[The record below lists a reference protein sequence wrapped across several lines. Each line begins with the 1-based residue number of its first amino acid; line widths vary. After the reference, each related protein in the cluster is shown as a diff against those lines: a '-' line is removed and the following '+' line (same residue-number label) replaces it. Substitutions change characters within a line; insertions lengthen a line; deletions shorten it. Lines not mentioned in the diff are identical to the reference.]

1 MRKVLV
7 PLAVIALAIAAAAV
21 GGRGEAASAATAGCT
36 KANLPLVKD
45 GQLSIGT
52 DNPAYPPW
60 FAGGETKG
68 RPWKINDPAKGRGFE
83 SAVAYAVAKRLGFA
97 RTEVVWVY
105 SPFNKTIAP
114 GRKSFDFAINQ
125 VSYTPQRAKALGFT
139 AGYYDVNQ
147 SIVGLKGKPIASVR
161 SIAGLRKYKLGAQ
174 LGTTSYQYIVR
185 SIKPGPSVAVYDTN
199 DAAVAALKNGQID
212 GLVVDLV
219 LFGPTE
225 IWATEIER
233 LLGDFQGQHRRADA
247 KREALAAQHRR
258 PVRLVMAVEDTRRNR
273 AALDPHIAFIRASLP
288 AGSREILGAL
298 RSGRPLGRDGL
309 LWLRRAPPRR

>member
-21 GGRGEAASAATAGCT
+21 GGRGEPASAATAACA

-68 RPWKINDPAKGRGFE
+68 RPWKINDPAKGQGFE
-83 SAVAYAVAKRLGFA
+83 SAVAYAVAKRLGFTRA
-97 RTEVVWVY
+97 QVVWVY
-105 SPFNKTIAP
+105 TPFNKTIAP
-114 GRKSFDFAINQ
+114 GRKSFDLAINQ
-125 VSYTPQRAKALGFT
+125 VSYTLQRAKALGFT
-139 AGYYDVNQ
+139 AGYYNVNQ

-161 SIAGLRKYKLGAQ
+161 SINGLKKYKLGAQ

-185 SIKPGPSVAVYDTN
+185 NIKPGPSVAVYDTN

-212 GLVVDLV
+212 GLVVDL
-219 LFGPTE
+219 PTAFYVTAVQVPNGKIIGQFE
-225 IWATEIER
+225 AKGTQER
-233 LLGDFQGQHRRADA
+233 FAMVAQKGSALIPCINN
-247 KREALAAQHRR
+247 ALAQMKRTGVLKRIQQIWLAKVTGA
-258 PVRLVMAVEDTRRNR
+258 PV
-273 AALDPHIAFIRASLP
+273 
-288 AGSREILGAL
+288 L
-298 RSGRPLGRDGL
+298 R
-309 LWLRRAPPRR
+309 